1 MYHYFFSAQLQH
13 KHIHFVNV
21 TELLLIGSSY
31 KSWQSQTKAP
41 QAQPEITWSHL
52 TPLIPVQAQ
61 QTSRKVL
68 SWQIVAVEPGAQ
80 RSGDV
85 SRRGEESWA
94 GQVFPASPGRKQ
106 LHLPAAGHVMD
117 RWKRNWLS
125 ALALHRT
132 WLKHSVITQTI
143 TDIHLLASAGEAAA
157 SCLCRTDEGSKGKET
172 GWFRKWLCGPTVSR
186 GANSLF
192 SKAASL

>member
-1 MYHYFFSAQLQH
+1 MAEPGWWSPGEGQA
-13 KHIHFVNV
+13 V
-21 TELLLIGSSY
+21 
-31 KSWQSQTKAP
+31 QS
-41 QAQPEITWSHL
+41 EITWSRL

-68 SWQIVAVEPGAQ
+68 SWQFAAVCRWTGVQ
-80 RSGDV
+80 CSSDH
-85 SRRGEESWA
+85 RGEEIWA
-94 GQVFPASPGRKQ
+94 GQVFPASPERKQ

-125 ALALHRT
+125 ALVLHRT

-143 TDIHLLASAGEAAA
+143 TDIHLLASAGEATA
-157 SCLCRTDEGSKGKET
+157 SCSSRTDEGTKGKET
-172 GWFRKWLCGPTVSR
+172 AWFRKWFCGPSVSR

-192 SKAASL
+192 SKATL